1 MQFISF
7 FRALWARRLLILGI
21 AAACF
26 LGAAVV
32 SLFLPTRYTAQAR
45 VMLDVI
51 RPDPVTNE
59 VLNAGFARAFAQTQ
73 VELFADPALAARAVS
88 DLGWL
93 NHEGLRAAY
102 RDTAE
107 APSEP
112 GYVRW
117 LAQGIISNT
126 RVRVIE
132 GTNVLEI
139 EYAART
145 PDEARTIVE
154 ALRQAYVEQSI
165 EQRRATANRNAEWF
179 GTQTE
184 TIRNQLNQAEAQRT
198 AFEREKNIVLQDDY
212 SDPESARLKALA
224 GTTPPPT
231 MPGVS
236 IASGPGPA
244 QTQLAQIDA
253 QIAAQSRELG
263 PNHPDLVAL
272 RQTRAAVAQAAA
284 QERSAASASRA
295 PAPSGPSIASQ
306 VSQAQ
311 AKVIAQREDIAT
323 LRQMQTRIDLLRE
336 QYGKA
341 AARTAEL
348 RQEAQARESGLTPL
362 GQATASSKPSGPP
375 KPLIAMGALG
385 FGLVLGIL
393 LALLLE
399 LLRRRVRSVADLA
412 IGSVPVIGII
422 SNDPS
427 HRRGGEPA
435 AA

>member
-1 MQFISF
+1 MHFISF
-7 FRALWARRLLILGI
+7 FRALWSRRLLILGI

-26 LGAAVV
+26 IGAAVV
-32 SLFLPTRYTAQAR
+32 SMFMPTRYNAQAR

-73 VELFADPALAARAVS
+73 VELFADPALAARAVT

-93 NHEGLRAAY
+93 QLQPLRAAY
-102 RDTAE
+102 RNSTDTPTE
-107 APSEP
+107 Q

-117 LAQGIISNT
+117 LSQAVIANT
-126 RVRVIE
+126 KVRVIE

-145 PDEARTIVE
+145 PEEARKVVD
-154 ALRQAYVEQSI
+154 ALRQAYIEQSI
-165 EQRRATANRNAEWF
+165 EQRRATAARNAEWF
-179 GTQTE
+179 IAQTDA
-184 TIRNQLNQAEAQRT
+184 IRNQLNQAEAQRT
-198 AFEREKNIVLQDDY
+198 AFERENNIVLQDDY
-212 SDPESARLKALA
+212 SDTESSRLKALA
-224 GTTPPPT
+224 GTTP
-231 MPGVS
+231 MPAMPSVS
-236 IASGPGPA
+236 IPAGPGPA

-272 RQTRAAVAQAAA
+272 RQTRAAVAQAAS
-284 QERSAASASRA
+284 QERAAAAAARA
-295 PAPSGPSIASQ
+295 PAATGPSIASQ

-311 AKVIAQREDIAT
+311 ARVIAQRDDIAK
-323 LRQMQTRIDLLRE
+323 LRQMQARIDLLRE

-362 GQATASSKPSGPP
+362 GQATASNIPAGPA
-375 KPLIAMGALG
+375 KPLIVGGALG

-399 LLRRRVRSVADLA
+399 LLRRRVRGIGDLS
-412 IGSVPVIGII
+412 ISSIPVLGVIPY
-422 SNDPS
+422 DPS
-427 HRRGGEPA
+427 QRRSGA
-435 AA
+435 AATA